1 MTARLK
7 IVLAE
12 DAALIRAGLVEVL
25 VSAGHDVVA
34 TAKDADEL
42 TALVEQMAS
51 AERLPDLVVSDVRM
65 PPGNADDGLRAAM
78 RLRQQHPGLPVVLLS
93 AYIGGAYL
101 RELVR
106 DEASCGG
113 IGYLLKERVGHVRDF
128 LQSLDVV
135 AGGGVVIDPEVLRAA
150 FQRERQDLP
159 GGRLTQRESEVLD
172 LMSQGLSNAQI
183 STRLMLSPQAVS
195 KHIAAVFQKMGMAP
209 DEENRRVRAVLR
221 WIRGDPP
228 HGMPAG

>member
-1 MTARLK
+1 MTGSLR

-42 TALVEQMAS
+42 TLLVERMADTNV
-51 AERLPDLVVSDVRM
+51 LPDLVVSDVRM
-65 PPGNADDGLRAAM
+65 PPGNADDGLRAVM
-78 RLRQQHPGLPVVLLS
+78 RLRQQLPGLPVVLLS

-106 DEASCGG
+106 DEASLGG

-135 AGGGVVIDPEVLRAA
+135 AGGGVVIDPEVLRSA

-159 GGRLTQRESEVLD
+159 GGRLTERECEVLE
-172 LMSQGLSNAQI
+172 LMSQGLSNTQI
-183 STRLMLSPQAVS
+183 SARLMLSSQAVS

-221 WIRGDPP
+221 WVRGDQLR
-228 HGMPAG
+228 GRPAG